1 MKAAI
6 CENINLYM
14 EKNEE
19 EFRDYLPVSQIEYIR
34 TDMEGSYIAIRRR
47 AACELVKGLSL
58 IIVLKLMVC
67 FQRMCKA

>member
-6 CENINLYM
+6 RGNINLYM

-19 EFRDYLPVSQIEYIR
+19 EFKDYLPIEYIR
-34 TDMEGSYIAIRRR
+34 RDMEGSYIDIRRR
-47 AACELVKGLSL
+47 AACEIVKGLSL

>member
-1 MKAAI
+1 MKQI
-6 CENINLYM
+6 CESVVIPNVRLREDDVDLFEMN
-14 EKNEE
+14 
-19 EFRDYLPVSQIEYIR
+19 QIEYIR
-34 TDMEGSYIAIRRR
+34 RDMEGSYIDIRRR

>member
-1 MKAAI
+1 MKQI
-6 CENINLYM
+6 CQSVVIPNVRLREDDVDLFEMN
-14 EKNEE
+14 K
-19 EFRDYLPVSQIEYIR
+19 IEYIR
-34 TDMEGSYIAIRRR
+34 TDMEGSYICIRRR